1 MGVVLFQVQQIVP
14 RGAGPQVSL
23 FALSPEVRVT
33 HHYFLEKR
41 ERQREPRLGAGRSGP
56 AGILQGQNP
65 GPPLTAW
72 CDSGQVMV
80 PEPESVLVCNS
91 VSAF

>member
-41 ERQREPRLGAGRSGP
+41 ERQREPRLGAGRIIFNSLHM
-56 AGILQGQNP
+56 ILIIR
-65 GPPLTAW
+65 
-72 CDSGQVMV
+72 MV
-80 PEPESVLVCNS
+80 LYYHP
-91 VSAF
+91 